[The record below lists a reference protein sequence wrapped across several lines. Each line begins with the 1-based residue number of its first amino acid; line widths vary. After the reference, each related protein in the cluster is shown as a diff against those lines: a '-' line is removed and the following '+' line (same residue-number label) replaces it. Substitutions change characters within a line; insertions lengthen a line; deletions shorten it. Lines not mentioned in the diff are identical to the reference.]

1 MIVADPKHTDVG
13 QAAGRVAETLREAG
27 AHAVADELLIA
38 VQRDVEDGK
47 VLKTLAVHDNR
58 LYYGR
63 RVLGELP

>member
-1 MIVADPKHTDVG
+1 MIVADPKWTDVG
-13 QAAGRVAETLREAG
+13 QAAETVAETLREAG
-27 AHAVADELLIA
+27 AFAVADELLIA
-38 VQRDVEDGK
+38 VHADIEDGK